1 MDMKKILFFAGAVLA
16 AYFYFKAP
24 SADSIA
30 RTMRIDIQNGTI
42 DYKGVKYSAQWSK
55 ERVHYLGDVR
65 YIGRAYNQY
74 VPCITNDAIV
84 TTGEFSDPSI
94 TGEVQLVNGSLKWAR
109 RGWDKYP
116 QGTLV
121 VLHFIPA
128 DVLVYNNLKRIK
140 KGQRVE
146 FIGREETDSKI
157 YAFHGGGNVLIHDN
171 HRFFL
176 LEDVR
181 QEDFKK
187 SGVDSR

>member
-16 AYFYFKAP
+16 AYSYFKVP

-30 RTMRIDIQNGTI
+30 RTMHIDIQNGTI
-42 DYKGVKYSAQWSK
+42 DYKGVKYSAQWSN

-65 YIGRAYNQY
+65 YIGRAYNKY

-94 TGEVQLVNGSLKWAR
+94 VEVTPITNGNMRWRS
-109 RGWDKYP
+109 DKYP

-176 LEDVR
+176 LEDLR
-181 QEDFKK
+181 QEDLKK
-187 SGVDSR
+187 SEVDSR